1 MIPQTDTFSEGEPL
15 RLTASSKIGEYAS
28 NIWDLLTFLGGR
40 GGNPV
45 TVPINICG
53 SSNGKKVF

>member
-28 NIWDLLTFLGGR
+28 NICQTYGIYSLFWGEGV
-40 GGNPV
+40 V
-45 TVPINICG
+45 TQ
-53 SSNGKKVF
+53 